1 MSDSL
6 LSLSKI
12 ELIRRLDAAYE
23 RINLT
28 YTERNKVVALAAE
41 LALACGLE
49 AGLGR
54 DWLAEEGWQHVRPF
68 VKTHGVNYPILMG
81 DDKTFKA
88 YKLDALPVT
97 LLLDK
102 QGRIA
107 ATYVGIVDTN
117 NIEENI
123 QLLARER

>member
-6 LSLSKI
+6 LSLSKF

-54 DWLAEEGWQHVRPF
+54 DWLAEEGWQHVIYIDLP
-68 VKTHGVNYPILMG
+68 HGQVSWH
-81 DDKTFKA
+81 
-88 YKLDALPVT
+88 LPDEELFFTRRLPLYRKPYDGHHQEEKYERV
-97 LLLDK
+97 LNPGL
-102 QGRIA
+102 RISHDE
-107 ATYVGIVDTN
+107 TEK
-117 NIEENI
+117 IESVSE
-123 QLLARER
+123 